1 MKLVI
6 LGCGRVGSTLASLM
20 SRDGHEVTVIDYNAD
35 SFRRL
40 PTDYAGVKVLGTGI
54 DEDVLRNAKVGES
67 DAFVAL
73 TEGDNRNIMAAQV
86 VKLRF
91 GVPKVIARIY
101 DPIRAEAY
109 HELGIETICTTAV
122 GAGALRDYILDRP
135 LGSVQEYLGLCQCLL
150 EPPQARDQS

>member
-1 MKLVI
+1 MKLVV

-20 SRDGHEVTVIDYNAD
+20 FRDGHQVTVIDYNAD

-40 PTDYAGVKVLGTGI
+40 PSDYQGEKVLGNGI
-54 DEDVLRNAKVGES
+54 DEDVLRKAGVGKA

-91 GVPKVIARIY
+91 QVPKVIARIY

-109 HELGIETICTTAV
+109 REMGIETICTTAV

-135 LGSVQEYLGLCQCLL
+135 LGSVQDYLGLCQCLL
-150 EPPQARDQS
+150 EPPQARSKD